1 MALVIPAPLHRYLRF
16 GLGVGIVA
24 EDHYLEIMVAR
35 ARPTG
40 LSIAASLR
48 VAKYLSLI
56 HISSAPH
63 SAAGRSRYLATRKL
77 AAMESPVGRARAT
90 MISR

>member
-35 ARPTG
+35 AG
-40 LSIAASLR
+40 AARCRTTL
-48 VAKYLSLI
+48 
-56 HISSAPH
+56 P
-63 SAAGRSRYLATRKL
+63 
-77 AAMESPVGRARAT
+77 
-90 MISR
+90 